1 MFHKLKF
8 IKNIILYLLLF
19 TSLLTEAQELPPIQN
34 FSSYDY
40 NAENQNW
47 AISQSDDKF
56 MYVANNSGLLEFNG
70 AEWKLYPSPN
80 NATLRYVSVIDA
92 KIYTGGYMEFG
103 YWEKNDFGNLIYT
116 SLSKDIKDD
125 FMEED
130 FWKILKFDSFILFQ
144 SLKRIYIYDTNNHSF
159 KIIESEISLPKLF
172 KIKESIYY
180 QKIGE
185 GVFKIENG
193 EPILISNDPILQKN
207 ILVNILVINNELL
220 FQTQEFGTYRFV
232 GGALSKWEIPANKII
247 SNLSIYSS
255 IQLQDG
261 NIVIGTISNGIFH
274 LDKNG
279 AIINSIN
286 QENGLNNNTV
296 LSMFEDI
303 DNNLWLALDNGI
315 SVINF
320 NAPFSVYNDL
330 KGKLGSVYASA
341 IFNNKLYLGTNQ
353 GLFYKNVDS
362 DEDFKFINNT
372 YGQVWCLKVIDN
384 TLFCGHN
391 SGTFVVNNN
400 SVELVSSILGTW
412 DIKAIKNKNLLLQG
426 NYNGLSVLEKKA
438 GKWQFRNKLKGYSIS
453 SRFFELKNEKE
464 LFVNHEYNGVINVSV
479 DKDYTEVLNYS
490 MDKNVPKSLKSA
502 LVNYNNQ
509 LIYTSNQG
517 FFEYNKVQNAF
528 INDAVLTK
536 IFTENDT
543 YVSGKLIVDDETNTL
558 WGFSKNNIIYL
569 SPGKLDN
576 VLRANK
582 IAIPSS
588 LRNFISGF
596 ECITHLNDRVFLFGT
611 SRGYI
616 KINLD
621 KLTDNDFNISINSIQ
636 KSILNAE
643 KTHVI
648 LNEKG
653 EFKNTENNLYF
664 QYSVAEFDKYID
676 VNYKYQLEGMYNE
689 WSGWSKNPEAS
700 FENLPFGDYTFR
712 VNAKVG
718 DKLSENSASYSF
730 TIIRPWYISNLM
742 IGFYVIFFI
751 ILIGVVHL
759 IYKRNFNKQ
768 KRLLLLKKQR
778 EHAFSQLEN
787 EKVIMKLRNDKLQ
800 HEIDSKTRE
809 LASSTMSIIKK
820 NEILN
825 TIKSE
830 LVDVKDA
837 NNIKPVLKI
846 INKNLSNTDDWE
858 VFQEAFNNADSDF
871 LKKVKIAH
879 PTLTPNDLRLC
890 AYLRLNLASKE
901 IAPLL
906 NISARSIEI
915 KRYRLRKKM
924 DLPHEKSLVEYILEL

>member
-8 IKNIILYLLLF
+8 IKNTILYLLLF

-34 FSSYDY
+34 FSSNDY

-56 MYVANNSGLLEFNG
+56 IYVANNSGLLEFNG

-103 YWEKNDFGNLIYT
+103 YWEKNEFGNLIYT

-144 SLKRIYIYDTNNHSF
+144 SLKRLYIYDTNNHSF

-193 EPILISNDPILQKN
+193 KPILISNDPILQKN

-232 GGALSKWEIPANKII
+232 GGALLKWEIPANKII

-261 NIVIGTISNGIFH
+261 TIVIGTISNGIFH

-279 AIINSIN
+279 AVINSIN

-296 LSMFEDI
+296 LSMFEDR

-341 IFNNKLYLGTNQ
+341 IFNDKLYLGTNQ
-353 GLFYKNVDS
+353 GLFYKNVNS
-362 DEDFKFINNT
+362 DEHFKFINNT

-391 SGTFVVNNN
+391 SGTFIVNND

-453 SRFFELKNEKE
+453 SRFFELKNDKE
-464 LFVNHEYNGVINVSV
+464 LFVNHEYNGVINVTV
-479 DKDYTEVLNYS
+479 DKDYTQVLNYA

-509 LIYTSNQG
+509 LLYTSNQG
-517 FFEYNKVQNAF
+517 FFKFNKDQNSF
-528 INDAVLTK
+528 MNDAVLSK
-536 IFTENDT
+536 IFNENDT

-558 WGFSKNNIIYL
+558 WGFSKNSIIYL

-582 IAIPSS
+582 IAIPTS

-596 ECITHLNDRVFLFGT
+596 ESITHLNNRVYLFGT

-616 KINLD
+616 KIDLD
-621 KLTDNDFNISINSIQ
+621 KLTDNDFNINIYSIQ

-643 KTHVI
+643 KSHVI
-648 LNEKG
+648 LNEKS
-653 EFKNTENNLYF
+653 EFKCTENNLYF
-664 QYSVAEFDKYID
+664 HYSVAEFDKYID
-676 VNYKYQLEGMYNE
+676 VNYQYQLEGMYNE
-689 WSGWSKNPEAS
+689 WSSWSTNPEAS
-700 FENLPFGDYTFR
+700 FKNLPYGDYTFR
-712 VNAKVG
+712 VKAKVG

-730 TIIRPWYISNLM
+730 KIKRPWYLSNLI

-751 ILIGVVHL
+751 ILIRVVHL

-830 LVDVKDA
+830 LVEVKDA

-879 PTLTPNDLRLC
+879 PILTPNDLRLC